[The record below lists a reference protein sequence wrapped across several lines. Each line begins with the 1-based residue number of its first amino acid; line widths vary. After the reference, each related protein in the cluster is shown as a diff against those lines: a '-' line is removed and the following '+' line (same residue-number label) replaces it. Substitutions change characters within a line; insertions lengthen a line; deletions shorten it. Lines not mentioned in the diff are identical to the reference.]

1 VEVMML
7 QEAILSLYLFS
18 HPVLSFEPIQN
29 VGLIEEMKK
38 TNYTYKIAEAIRT
51 DERQE
56 AKYHIMQIAIANKK
70 EETTATESKEES
82 EWLKFEISAYTN
94 GKESTNKVKGDKD
107 YGKTASGKMTKEG
120 RTVSAD
126 DDLFPFG
133 TVLYIDGVGE
143 RIVEDTG
150 SAIKGYKLDLFIED
164 LKEARN
170 FGRKFNVKVKVI
182 KMGEKKE

>member
-1 VEVMML
+1 MML

-18 HPVLSFEPIQN
+18 HPVLTFEPIQN
-29 VGLIEEMKK
+29 VNLIEEMKK
-38 TNYTYKIAEAIRT
+38 TNDTYKIAEAVRN

-56 AKYHIMQIAIANKK
+56 AKYHIMQVASTNKK
-70 EETTATESKEES
+70 EEVKAIESKKEES

-107 YGKTASGKMTKEG
+107 YGRTASGRMTKEG

-126 DDLFPFG
+126 VSLFPFG

-143 RIVEDTG
+143 RVVEDTG
-150 SAIKGYKLDLFIED
+150 SAIIGYKLDLFIED
-164 LKEARN
+164 LKEARQ
-170 FGRKFNVKVKVI
+170 FGRKYDVKVKVI
-182 KMGEKKE
+182 KMGEKKK